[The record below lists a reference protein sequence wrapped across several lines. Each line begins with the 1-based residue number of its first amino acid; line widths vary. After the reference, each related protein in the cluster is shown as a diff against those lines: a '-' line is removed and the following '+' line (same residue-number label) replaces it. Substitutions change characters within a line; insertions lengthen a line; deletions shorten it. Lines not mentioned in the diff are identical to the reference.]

1 MSNSKGSLVIPL
13 PAYNSLNR
21 ILRLSFLM
29 ILTVGDLRLGPQK
42 EQTQPFIRVYLN
54 LARHFPVIN
63 KSITQSLTIH
73 FLFAVH
79 NFSRIFFFSGK
90 TSFISISR
98 PALMVIQGLTNQFNL
113 YKLISPEFF
122 FEVFKSMTSIF

>member
-1 MSNSKGSLVIPL
+1 MYYCKGPQRQGFRKFSQGYSPFHFHELESRNIIVPSNTTVMSNSKGSLVIPL

-63 KSITQSLTIH
+63 KSIT
-73 FLFAVH
+73 
-79 NFSRIFFFSGK
+79 
-90 TSFISISR
+90 
-98 PALMVIQGLTNQFNL
+98 
-113 YKLISPEFF
+113 
-122 FEVFKSMTSIF
+122 